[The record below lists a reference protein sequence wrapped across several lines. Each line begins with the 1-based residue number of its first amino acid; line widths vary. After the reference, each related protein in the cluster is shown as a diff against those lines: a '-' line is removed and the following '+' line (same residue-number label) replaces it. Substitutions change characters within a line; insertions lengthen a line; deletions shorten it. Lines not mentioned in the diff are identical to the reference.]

1 MSISNASFRLP
12 VEPGADLYV
21 FGSPKNTEGYQFFA
35 RGSRVIFEP
44 NKTTPNPTRA
54 LVEND
59 GGVPTVTG
67 VCAHLTSCTRGV
79 GGAGRTGSPS
89 GPFGQFYCK
98 TRRNFWASR

>member
-12 VEPGADLYV
+12 VEQ
-21 FGSPKNTEGYQFFA
+21 NTEGYQFFA

-67 VCAHLTSCTRGV
+67 VCARLASCTRGV
-79 GGAGRTGSPS
+79 GGAAARDHPADRLDNFTAKHDETF
-89 GPFGQFYCK
+89 GPLDDSLKENKSFL
-98 TRRNFWASR
+98 